1 MSQSTLQKITV
12 SVPPEKLAR
21 MADAVE
27 SGESGAYSSQGEILR
42 EALDLWE
49 SQQDLIDRETAWLT
63 SEHPSMGSPHPEY
76 GKNAR
81 MLVEGNYKII
91 YVPSGNGILVT
102 AIVHARRL
110 PANWL

>member
-1 MSQSTLQKITV
+1 MAARKYRLSKKADNGLIKIWRDIYPD
-12 SVPPEKLAR
+12 SPAA
-21 MADAVE
+21 ADAL
-27 SGESGAYSSQGEILR
+27 YLR
-42 EALDLWE
+42 VL
-49 SQQDLIDRETAWLT
+49 QRVRLT